1 MRRKLLIVAG
11 SVAGLILFAGLPL
24 VVYIRRR
31 RLEPLLQKPLI
42 FAPDE
47 AGIRAEVGS
56 AKLDLAGYRVTLED
70 IHLFVKENGKDLGS
84 VDRLVAAFSVT
95 SYLHQHFS
103 IKEVQIV
110 HPRFTLQ
117 IDDQGHL

>member
-11 SVAGLILFAGLPL
+11 SVAGLILLAALAL
-24 VVYIRRR
+24 VIYIRSG
-31 RLEPLLQKPLI
+31 RLDLLLKSQLI
-42 FAPDE
+42 SALDE
-47 AGIRAEVGS
+47 AGIHAEVGS

-117 IDDQGHL
+117 